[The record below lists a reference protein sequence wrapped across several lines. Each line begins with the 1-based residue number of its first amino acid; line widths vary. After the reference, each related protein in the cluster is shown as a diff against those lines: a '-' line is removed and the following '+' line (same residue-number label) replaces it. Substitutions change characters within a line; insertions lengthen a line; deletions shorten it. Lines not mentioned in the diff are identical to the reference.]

1 MMPRLCLVGLLVFC
15 LVWPA
20 IAKEIE
26 PPRQGT
32 VTWVYDGDTLE
43 IASLGTVRLIGIDAP
58 EQKASRRDDFLLRQ
72 GVPAARLRQIARAA
86 RDFNRRHVKGT
97 SVQLTL
103 DETARDRHGR
113 LLAYVTLA
121 NGELLNR
128 MLVRRGLAVV
138 YRRFSFQL
146 KDDFLAAEAAARRT
160 AVGLW
165 AAESP

>member
-1 MMPRLCLVGLLVFC
+1 MMPRLCLVGFLVFC

-43 IASLGTVRLIGIDAP
+43 IASWGTVRLIGIDAP
-58 EQKASRRDDFLLRQ
+58 EQKASSRDDYLLQ
-72 GVPAARLRQIARAA
+72 QDVTAARLREIARTA
-86 RDFNRRHVKGT
+86 RDFIIRNVKGT

-121 NGELLNR
+121 SGELLNR
-128 MLVRRGLAVV
+128 VLVRRGLAVV
-138 YRRFSFQL
+138 YRRFSFRL
-146 KDDFLAAEAAARRT
+146 KDDFLDAEDDARQ
-160 AVGLW
+160 AGVGLW
-165 AAESP
+165 APESL